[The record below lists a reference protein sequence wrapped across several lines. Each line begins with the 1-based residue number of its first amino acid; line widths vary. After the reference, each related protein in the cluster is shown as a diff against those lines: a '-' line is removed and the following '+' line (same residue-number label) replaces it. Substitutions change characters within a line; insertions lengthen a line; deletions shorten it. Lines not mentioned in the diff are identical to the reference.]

1 MGDGGDA
8 RTSRATARLMGGQ
21 LGVGW
26 ACWAGGGVG
35 GGGWLAAYLSIV
47 AIFFFLKPHRE
58 YTVRAQVPLKKKN
71 RNINIL
77 ISCAWQ
83 RA

>member
-8 RTSRATARLMGGQ
+8 GTSRATARLMGGQ

-47 AIFFFLKPHRE
+47 AIFFF
-58 YTVRAQVPLKKKN
+58 
-71 RNINIL
+71 
-77 ISCAWQ
+77 
-83 RA
+83 